1 MSTNK
6 PGGRVSEPAVARKN
20 MDMSVDKLDQARRIL
35 GARTDTETVD
45 LALDAVIVQ
54 GAVFDALD
62 SLSAAGGLA
71 EVFPDGAPRRPR
83 RRR

>member
-1 MSTNK
+1 MTTNK

-45 LALDAVIVQ
+45 LALDAVIFQ
-54 GAVFDALD
+54 GAVFAALD
-62 SLSAAGGLA
+62 RLADAGGLA
-71 EVFPDGAPRRPR
+71 EVFPDGAPSGPR